1 MKFDGPFDI
10 HHHNTLLI
18 SWYQIH
24 FIIRSK
30 ANARFDR
37 KDVINATIPETSAGE
52 TRVGF
57 SFSNTVYLCKGINKV
72 L

>member
-1 MKFDGPFDI
+1 M
-10 HHHNTLLI
+10 
-18 SWYQIH
+18 H
-24 FIIRSK
+24 FIIRSR
-30 ANARFDR
+30 ADARFDR

-57 SFSNTVYLCKGINKV
+57 GFGNTVYLCEGINKV

>member
-30 ANARFDR
+30 ADARFDR
-37 KDVINATIPETSAGE
+37 KDVINATIPVVE

-57 SFSNTVYLCKGINKV
+57 SFSNTVCLCKGINKV